1 LQASAP
7 AIVLDGNQRSALSTV
22 RSLGRQGIVVSVG
35 ETQRRSLAA
44 SSRYCRAALAYP
56 DPAQCP
62 EQFCRWL
69 EQINGAFPGAVLLPM
84 TDVTVPLVLRSTPR
98 LPTLRIALP
107 SLDLYEAVSDK
118 YRLFQLARAAG
129 VRVPET
135 VPVSRAALGRL
146 EGRDWRYPL
155 VIKPR
160 KSTMRLDSGTR
171 KRSVRYAADRGEL
184 VRTVESMLID
194 ATDELLIQEYVSG
207 EGAGV
212 FGLYEYGRPRLFFA
226 HRRIRE
232 KPPSGGT
239 SVLCE
244 SVRPPAEGLA
254 AARGLLDSLGWHG
267 VAMVEFKIDESGHMW
282 LIEINARFWGSLQL
296 AVDCGADF
304 PWFLYQIAAGASPEV
319 PADYSIGNRLRW
331 WLGDLDNLYARLRDS
346 RWTPTVL
353 DKARAV
359 GEFLKPWQ
367 PRTRYELLR
376 WNDPAPSIMAL
387 RQYLAALGRKRRA
400 TQ

>member
-1 LQASAP
+1 
-7 AIVLDGNQRSALSTV
+7 
-22 RSLGRQGIVVSVG
+22 
-35 ETQRRSLAA
+35 
-44 SSRYCRAALAYP
+44 
-56 DPAQCP
+56 
-62 EQFCRWL
+62 
-69 EQINGAFPGAVLLPM
+69 M

-135 VPVSRAALGRL
+135 VPVSRAALGSL
-146 EGRDWRYPL
+146 EGRDWRYPSI
-155 VIKPR
+155 IKPR

-194 ATDELLIQEYVSG
+194 ATDELLIQEYISG

-212 FGLYEYGRPRLFFA
+212 FGLYEHGRPRLFFA

-232 KPPSGGT
+232 KPPSGGI

-304 PWFLYQIAAGASPEV
+304 PGSCTRSPQAQVLKFPPIIPSATGCAGGWAISTIYM
-319 PADYSIGNRLRW
+319 PACATRAGHRLCWTR
-331 WLGDLDNLYARLRDS
+331 LGPLENS
-346 RWTPTVL
+346 
-353 DKARAV
+353 
-359 GEFLKPWQ
+359 
-367 PRTRYELLR
+367 
-376 WNDPAPSIMAL
+376 
-387 RQYLAALGRKRRA
+387 
-400 TQ
+400 